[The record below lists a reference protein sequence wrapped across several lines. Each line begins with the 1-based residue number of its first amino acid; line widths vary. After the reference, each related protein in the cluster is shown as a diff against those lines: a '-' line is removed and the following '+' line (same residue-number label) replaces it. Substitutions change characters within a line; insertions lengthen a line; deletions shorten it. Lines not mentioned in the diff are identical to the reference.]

1 MESRIWSTQATAS
14 ANGWLFQEVAG
25 IYLFLKNIKECESLE
40 FEGKSEDIEIVLTDG
55 SKIYAQAKSVEDINN
70 TSGNSR
76 KLKQALTTLAKCKEP
91 ISELIYITNIENP
104 LSSRN
109 MARYQY
115 RTVDFSNFTNDDKE
129 RFIQN
134 LQKWKIQDF
143 NTNKFKIISLAFFGN
158 DDNKFKEVKAM
169 IGEFLSNAQCNA
181 GFAEQVRAL
190 WIDLF
195 HTNCANRDEKLSKQD
210 IIFPII
216 LIVFNGVDVED
227 YFTKICSCA
236 DYDETIDK
244 YDNIIN
250 KLPLDFE
257 FLTKVCGDYAKASA
271 NAPDLTRESFVQ
283 NNWKN
288 YIDKF
293 EYMDCDTEGCEALCK
308 IVLLKT
314 LLRRKTIRDIKA
326 EAGL

>member
-1 MESRIWSTQATAS
+1 MENRTWSTQATAS

-55 SKIYAQAKSVEDINN
+55 STIYAQAKSVEDINN

-76 KLKQALTTLAKCKEP
+76 KLKKALRTLAKCKEP

-129 RFIQN
+129 KFIQN

-143 NTNKFKIISLAFFGN
+143 NTDKFKIISLAFFGD

-195 HTNCANRDEKLSKQD
+195 HTNCANRDGKLSKQD

-216 LIVFNGVDVED
+216 LIV
-227 YFTKICSCA
+227 FTKICSCA

-257 FLTKVCGDYAKASA
+257 FLTKVCGDYAKASV

-293 EYMDCDTEGCEALCK
+293 EYMDCDMEGCEALCK